1 MSNYVE
7 CKICNKQM
15 KLISNSHLKK
25 HNMTP
30 KEYLELYPNEKLIS
44 DDSKNAHQQKLLD
57 SSNKRKNVPIK
68 EETRNKL
75 KETWK
80 EKKNNGWKKPSLF
93 TDEEFYEYRKL
104 CQRSINNKKYIP
116 KKYLDS
122 NKKSN
127 IVKYEHI
134 DDVKNIFNIIDT
146 NKNINMDVKNRFI
159 VLENKIKNIIK
170 IQNKKEYTNFKIKRF
185 EEYSNVTIKNIN
197 ETRFDFTCNDCGN
210 EKSFII
216 DYLNKFHLRKDVC
229 DCKKPI
235 VYKKSKAELEIL
247 EYIRNKIPNV
257 ISGNR
262 SILKT
267 KELDIYIPSLNLA
280 FEYCGL
286 YWHSELSGKN
296 KNYHYD
302 KMIECEKKNIKL
314 ITIFEDEYV
323 NNKDIVLSRID
334 NIIGLSNHKIYARKT
349 KVRYIDSI
357 ECSTFLKQ
365 NHLQG
370 VGRST
375 HKIGLF
381 YKDELVSVM
390 TFNNGDISK
399 NIKDWELNRFCSK
412 IGYNVIGGASKL
424 FSFFIKNNNDVNKI
438 ISYSDNRWG
447 HGNVYE
453 KIGFKKE
460 SDGIPNYWYF
470 KLNDIKRLHRFPLRK
485 NKNDNQQL
493 SEWENRIIEGYDRI
507 WDCGSSKYIWE
518 NE

>member
-1 MSNYVE
+1 MTDHVE
-7 CKICNKQM
+7 CKICNRKM
-15 KLISNSHLKK
+15 KLISNSHLKS
-25 HNMTP
+25 HGMTP
-30 KEYLELYPNEKLIS
+30 SEYLIMFPNEKLIS
-44 DDSKNAHQQKLLD
+44 DNSKKLHNQKLLD
-57 SSNKRKNVPIK
+57 SADKRKNVPIK

-80 EKKNNGWKKPSLF
+80 EKKKNGWEKPSKF

-104 CQRSINNKKYIP
+104 CQRAVNNKKYIP
-116 KKYLDS
+116 KKYLYTDR
-122 NKKSN
+122 KSN
-127 IVKYEHI
+127 IVKYEYI
-134 DDVKNIFNIIDT
+134 DDVKNIFNMIDINQII
-146 NKNINMDVKNRFI
+146 NIDVKNRFI
-159 VLENKIKNIIK
+159 IFENKIKNIIK
-170 IQNKKEYTNFKIKRF
+170 MKNKKEYIDFKIKRF

-197 ETRFDFTCNDCGN
+197 KTRFDFTCNDCGN
-210 EKSFII
+210 EKSFIN

-247 EYIRNKIPNV
+247 EYIRNKISNV

-262 SILKT
+262 SVLKT

-280 FEYCGL
+280 IEYCGL

-302 KMIECEKKNIKL
+302 KMIECEKQNIKL
-314 ITIFEDEYV
+314 ITIFEDEYI
-323 NNKDIVLSRID
+323 NNKNIVLSRID
-334 NIIGLSNHKIYARKT
+334 NILGISNKKIFARKT
-349 KVRYIDSI
+349 LVKNIDNNTCA
-357 ECSTFLKQ
+357 EFLKN

-381 YKDELVSVM
+381 YDNELVSVM
-390 TFNNGDISK
+390 TFQKGDISK

-412 IGYNVIGGASKL
+412 IGYNIIGGASKL
-424 FSFFIKNNNDVNKI
+424 FSYFIRNNDVDKI

-453 KIGFKKE
+453 KIGFMKE
-460 SDGIPNYWYF
+460 SNGIPNYWYF
-470 KLNDIKRLHRFPLRK
+470 KLNDIKRLHRYSLRK

-493 SEWENRIIEGYDRI
+493 SEWENRVIQGYDRI
-507 WDCGSSKYIWE
+507 WDCGSSKYIWTR
-518 NE
+518 